1 MDQSLDDLIAESKK
15 SGGPQRTSKAK
26 SRPGPYSE
34 NMFNGRGGGR
44 GRGRGGGRFGGG
56 GGRGGFAGRG
66 RGGGGAPGC
75 SLYVG
80 NLDWGVAWQDLKD
93 HFKQC
98 GHVISAD
105 VMQEGPGRSKGCGI
119 VVFADERDAQRA
131 IAELNETELKGR
143 NIFVR
148 EDREVGGGADRG
160 PLHSVYVGN
169 LAYPVEWWALKD
181 HFKQAGDV
189 VHAEVMQESD
199 GRSKGCGIVSFGS
212 AEEAQARCGAA
223 RHAPAPHHLLRAIPS
238 PSSPSAL
245 TPP

>member
-1 MDQSLDDLIAESKK
+1 M
-15 SGGPQRTSKAK
+15 T
-26 SRPGPYSE
+26 
-34 NMFNGRGGGR
+34 
-44 GRGRGGGRFGGG
+44 
-56 GGRGGFAGRG
+56 
-66 RGGGGAPGC
+66 
-75 SLYVG
+75 
-80 NLDWGVAWQDLKD
+80 WQALKD
-93 HFKQC
+93 HFKTA
-98 GHVISAD
+98 GDVLKAD
-105 VMQEGPGRSKGCGI
+105 VMMDDATGRSKGCGI

-212 AEEAQARCGAA
+212 AEEAQARCGGA
-223 RHAPAPHHLLRAIPS
+223 RHAPAPPPPRPS
-238 PSSPSAL
+238 PHR
-245 TPP
+245 TP

>member
-1 MDQSLDDLIAESKK
+1 M
-15 SGGPQRTSKAK
+15 
-26 SRPGPYSE
+26 
-34 NMFNGRGGGR
+34 
-44 GRGRGGGRFGGG
+44 
-56 GGRGGFAGRG
+56 
-66 RGGGGAPGC
+66 
-75 SLYVG
+75 
-80 NLDWGVAWQDLKD
+80 
-93 HFKQC
+93 
-98 GHVISAD
+98 ISAD

-223 RHAPAPHHLLRAIPS
+223 RHASPRTSPAPSPHLLPA
-238 PSSPSAL
+238 PSAGGDRHAQRDGADGAL
-245 TPP
+245 DLRARGPRGGRADAPPRRRPHRRPRRRLGRLALRRQPRVRGEAQFARYSAQFGATRRNYWRNFRRNSPTPRTRPLR